1 MTDSNNKPKKRNALG
16 RGLKNLIPERN
27 EDTKSRLFQ
36 VPVDEIEKAGDQP
49 RTHFDEAGLEELA
62 ESIEESGVI
71 QPLVV
76 REGHGEDGGY
86 ELIAGERRLRAS
98 KRAGLEEVPVVVR
111 EVSDAE
117 AYALAL
123 VENIQR
129 EDLNPI
135 EEAQAYERLKEEL
148 GLTQAE
154 LADHLGKS
162 RSAIANATR
171 LLNLPGEVREMVVD
185 GELTAGHARAL
196 VSLPDGV
203 AIQLAKQI
211 VHEGMSVRRA
221 EKLAQKVSPD
231 DDEEDDDE
239 ETEESTSSSSKSRY
253 RDDAQVKRIKNDLQT
268 ALGTK
273 VELKDKHGKGK
284 VEIHYED
291 YEILQAVLDRIL
303 ED

>member
-1 MTDSNNKPKKRNALG
+1 MTESDDTSSNNRNALG

-27 EDTKSRLFQ
+27 EEARSRLFK
-36 VPVDEIEKAGDQP
+36 VPVADIDRPDDQP
-49 RTHFDEAGLEELA
+49 RTHFDETGLEELA

-76 REGHGEDGGY
+76 REGEEAY

-98 KRAGLEEVPVVVR
+98 KMAGLEEVPVVVR
-111 EVSDAE
+111 EVTDAE

-129 EDLNPI
+129 EDLNPV
-135 EEAQAYERLKEEL
+135 EEANAYERLQQEL

-171 LLNLPGEVREMVVD
+171 LLNLPEDVREMLVE

-196 VSLPDGV
+196 VSLPDEV
-203 AIQLAKQI
+203 ARQLAKQI
-211 VHEGMSVRRA
+211 AHEGMSVRRA
-221 EKLAQKVSPD
+221 ENLAKKFGPED
-231 DDEEDDDE
+231 EGDDEEDDVEE
-239 ETEESTSSSSKSRY
+239 ETTTTSTGSEY
-253 RDDAQVKRIKNDLQT
+253 RADAQVKRVKNDLQT

-273 VELKDKHGKGK
+273 VELKDRHGEGK
-284 VEIHYED
+284 VEIHYDD

-303 ED
+303 DE